1 MSRKE
6 ILSRKIQIF
15 RENQTILKYE
25 STVQGKINFMITRAE
40 NLVRLNY
47 PLPRIFMD
55 CQQKTAELTKFLTNL
70 KKLLKMF

>member
-40 NLVRLNY
+40 NLVRLSLAADLYGLSTKNS
-47 PLPRIFMD
+47 RINEISYEF
-55 CQQKTAELTKFLTNL
+55 
-70 KKLLKMF
+70 KKAA